1 LTAELAL
8 KGTEWYF
15 IPPGAPH
22 MGGIWER
29 MVQSVKKA
37 LYAVLKEQAPKDE
50 VLLTLMAEAEHI
62 VNSRPITFVSS
73 DAADPEALTPN
84 HFLIGTSSGLQSPGE
99 FVEADLCL
107 RRRWRISQRLTDHF
121 WRRWMREYIPTLNKR
136 SKWFQRKKPISVGDV
151 ALLAD
156 EDNPRNIWPLGRIVN
171 LYPGKDGQVR
181 VADIK
186 TIRGTYR
193 RPVSKLIPLDVF
205 DS

>member
-1 LTAELAL
+1 
-8 KGTEWYF
+8 
-15 IPPGAPH
+15 

-73 DAADPEALTPN
+73 DAEALTPN

-107 RRRWRISQRLTDHF
+107 RRRWRVSQRLTDNF
-121 WRRWMREYIPTLNKR
+121 WRRWMREYITTLNKR
-136 SKWFQRKKPISVGDV
+136 SKWFQRKKLICVGDV
-151 ALLAD
+151 TFLAD
-156 EDNPRNIWPLGRIVN
+156 EDSPRNTWPLGRIVN
-171 LYPGKDGQVR
+171 LHPGKDGQVR

-193 RPVSKLIPLDVF
+193 RPVSKLIPLDVL
-205 DS
+205 DSQ